1 MGAAISYN
9 RLRAMKAREN
19 AAATSVVEHRQ
30 HYLRLAFQYDAI
42 VDLEGARPRLVRPR
56 QLWVVGED
64 RLWQSLPHERSSS
77 RPGLQ

>member
-9 RLRAMKAREN
+9 RLRAMKARES
-19 AAATSVVEHRQ
+19 AAATSVVEHRH

-42 VDLEGARPRLVRPR
+42 ADLEDELPRLLRPR

-64 RLWQSLPHERSSS
+64 RLWQWLPHERSSS
-77 RPGLQ
+77 HPGLQ